1 LPEADSIGGV
11 MKQKSTGLRIL
22 LGIASIAIGV
32 GVQVVGELVSKFTG
46 IPSLLFILLGFLVMG
61 YLIYKWAIK

>member
-1 LPEADSIGGV
+1 

-32 GVQVVGELVSKFTG
+32 VVQVVGAIVDKIIG
-46 IPSLLFILLGFLVMG
+46 IPLFLILGFVIMG
-61 YLIYKWAIK
+61 YLIYRWAIK